1 MVKMENPMSAGEQKM
16 PNTDK
21 SGKRSGKLSDCIL
34 KAVQGKFSGTIS
46 CIGVD
51 GMRAHLIFVSGD
63 PAGAE
68 YADEAGTIYGDIAV
82 LRLPTAQI
90 YIASPLSVAEA
101 EGLASSARIYHPE
114 RLYAHAAVKTRNEG
128 SMPAETSGV
137 GRLTIRVAY
146 DQKTPMPLR
155 IEVWSE
161 GRICGT
167 DTLDQNQKASFRLL
181 KGEYECR
188 LREGISVIGRATFRY
203 PGGDMEITL
212 PVDGAA

>member
-1 MVKMENPMSAGEQKM
+1 MSAGKQKM
-16 PNTDK
+16 PDTDESK
-21 SGKRSGKLSDCIL
+21 KISGTLADCIL
-34 KAVQGKFSGTIS
+34 KAVQGKFSGTLS

-51 GMRAHLIFVSGD
+51 GVRAHVIFVSGD

-68 YADEAGTIYGDIAV
+68 YADDAGTIYGDIAV
-82 LRLPTAQI
+82 LRLPTKYI
-90 YIASPLSVAEA
+90 YTASPLSVAEA
-101 EGLASSARIYHPE
+101 EDLASCARIYHPE
-114 RLYAHAAVKTRNEG
+114 RLYAHAAVKSRSEG

-137 GRLTIRVAY
+137 GRLTIRAAY
-146 DQKTPMPLR
+146 DQRTPMPLK
-155 IEVWSE
+155 IELWSD

-188 LREGISVIGRATFRY
+188 LRKGIRVIGRATFSY

-212 PVDGAA
+212 PIDGAA